1 MEAQEYTADA
11 QQKDSQDWEWVEE
24 TEYIVLDF
32 GGSNLDASDME
43 QLTTKGYSLIGL
55 ETGSPYFK
63 CGAHTFKGCFE
74 ESAFTEDLIFNMKVR
89 EDVEE
94 GMEDNEEDNTDA
106 LDLLTITTKHVI
118 FDPVELVR
126 NEPMAPVDI
135 NVLVENNQSQQLD
148 EADFKALT
156 RGSSQSIWKAARQA
170 AGMSTVAKRNRVVGT
185 NIVMNKSTESGV
197 TKNWQAVAGLQG
209 GEALATAAT
218 GGSGSVSS
226 AETSGAGEDTPME
239 LD

>member
-1 MEAQEYTADA
+1 MEVQEHTVDA
-11 QQKDSQDWEWVEE
+11 QQQDSQDWEWVEE

-43 QLTTKGYSLIGL
+43 QLTIKGYSLVGL

-74 ESAFTEDLIFNMKVR
+74 ENAFTEDLIFNMKVR
-89 EDVEE
+89 EDLEE
-94 GMEDNEEDNTDA
+94 NMEDNEEDNTDA
-106 LDLLTITTKHVI
+106 LELLAITTKHVI

-126 NEPMAPVDI
+126 NERMAPVDI
-135 NVLVENNQSQQLD
+135 DVPVENNQPQQLD
-148 EADFKALT
+148 ETDSQAMA

-170 AGMSTVAKRNRVVGT
+170 AGMSTVSKRNRVIGT
-185 NIVMNKSTESGV
+185 NTVVNKSS
-197 TKNWQAVAGLQG
+197 
-209 GEALATAAT
+209 AT
-218 GGSGSVSS
+218 GAAKNTTAGTRGGVI
-226 AETSGAGEDTPME
+226 AETSGSLSAAASSGARENTPME